1 MNNPPK
7 KQNTTLAKYK
17 ENLHNDI
24 ASFSEELTQ
33 FFPDAVFTS
42 GNRPGAVTKFGKKS
56 RHATGEAIDL
66 RINPEI
72 ASYLESEEGV
82 KLLHKYQLGFLD
94 ESLKDNQKWGESL
107 HVGRDSTLV
116 ERTNNRYR
124 ELFGDKK
131 QDSQIITNDV
141 NYLSNNQNM
150 PNFAGVP
157 YVPQEEEKKTEE
169 KVKDKDVEEVQQKTN
184 ELNFLDELK
193 TRPIVQ
199 EQNTQQQVQAPQ
211 YQTPNYIQLYD
222 QISQFTENPVA
233 QQGRQQLSKNEID
246 FLSEIAVKDNNG
258 YWNKNNHGKVVE
270 IEGNSMATHG
280 YGNIPLYV
288 IPDKGTPKIVYPNT
302 GEHTFKGATKFLEI
316 PIKK

>member
-1 MNNPPK
+1 MSNTPK

-33 FFPDAVFTS
+33 VFPDAVFTS

-72 ASYLESEEGV
+72 ANYLESEEGV
-82 KLLHKYQLGFLD
+82 KLLHKHQLGFLD
-94 ESLKDNQKWGESL
+94 ESLKDNQKWGNAL

-131 QDSQIITNDV
+131 QDNQTITNDV
-141 NYLSNNQNM
+141 NYLSNNQNIT
-150 PNFAGVP
+150 NFAGVP
-157 YVPQEEEKKTEE
+157 YVPQEEEKKTE
-169 KVKDKDVEEVQQKTN
+169 VKDKDIEEVQQKTN

-222 QISQFTENPVA
+222 QISQFTENPIA
-233 QQGRQQLSKNEID
+233 QQGGISQNEID

-270 IEGNSMATHG
+270 ISS
-280 YGNIPLYV
+280 
-288 IPDKGTPKIVYPNT
+288 PDITMKNVNQDLIGISKET
-302 GEHTFKGATKFLEI
+302 GEKKLMKKGNEYFFKNTKSVIEI

>member
-1 MNNPPK
+1 MSSTPK
-7 KQNTTLAKYK
+7 KQNVTLAKYK

-24 ASFSEELTQ
+24 VSFSEELTQ
-33 FFPDAVFTS
+33 VFPDAVFTS
-42 GNRPGAVTKFGKKS
+42 GNRPGALTRFGKKS
-56 RHATGEAIDL
+56 RHSTGEAIDL

-72 ASYLESEEGV
+72 AGYLESEDGI

-94 ESLKDNQKWGESL
+94 ESKKGNEKWGEAI
-107 HVGRDSTLV
+107 HVGRDSALV
-116 ERTNNRYR
+116 ERTNNRYK
-124 ELFGDKK
+124 ELFGDRKEN
-131 QDSQIITNDV
+131 QTVTNDV

-157 YVPQEEEKKTEE
+157 YVAQEEEKKKEDN
-169 KVKDKDVEEVQQKTN
+169 VKDKDIEEVQQKTN

-193 TRPIVQ
+193 TRPIVE
-199 EQNTQQQVQAPQ
+199 EQNTQQQVQTPK
-211 YQTPNYIQLYD
+211 YQTPNYVQLYD

-233 QQGRQQLSKNEID
+233 QQGGQQLSQNERN
-246 FLSEIAVKDNNG
+246 FLSEIAIKDNNG

-270 IEGNSMATHG
+270 IEGNTMATHG

-288 IPDKGTPKIVYPNT
+288 IPDTGSPKIVYPNT
-302 GEHTFKGATKFLEI
+302 GEHVFKGATRFIEI